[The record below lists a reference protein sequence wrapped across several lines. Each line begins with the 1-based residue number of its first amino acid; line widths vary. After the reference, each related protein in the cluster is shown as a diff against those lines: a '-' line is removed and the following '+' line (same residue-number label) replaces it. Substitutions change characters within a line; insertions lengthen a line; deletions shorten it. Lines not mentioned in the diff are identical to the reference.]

1 MIHVILAATVALG
14 AKDGSSEVERSVQE
28 AAQRLVDAH
37 RTAGVAYAIVQ
48 NGKLLGSGFAGVR
61 DLSTGAPVTAGTLFR
76 IGSATK
82 MFTALA
88 IAQLV
93 ERGRLSLDDRLAR
106 FRPDF
111 PNAASITI
119 ADLLMH
125 RSGIA
130 NYLDAALADG
140 RAKSPTTPEQIID
153 QAAKFTPESTPG
165 TRFSYSN
172 TNYVLLGL
180 IVERLSGIPLHA
192 YYEKYIFRPAGMS
205 ETFAGSV
212 PSKFP
217 VATGYMLSNDATK
230 PQSPGDISWYYGCGD
245 VFSTAGDM
253 ARFDIALMDGRIVRA
268 ATLSAMTTSASPSDE
283 VGRGSRYGLGFMIFP
298 FGDRLLVGHHG
309 GLPGFEAEDVMILS
323 DRFAIVAL
331 GNDFAF
337 PTGVLLEAA
346 LKIAYPVQTA
356 TVTAQAAS
364 ETAVAAAKAAP
375 LTNRFTTFFTS
386 LLAGKVPRDEMT
398 DAFKEAM
405 TPAKLS
411 KIPQMFAANGAFERL
426 QFLSDDEVRGY
437 HRYRYMA
444 VFSAGNQ
451 PVTFVL
457 DSNGAVAGF
466 FRI

>member
-1 MIHVILAATVALG
+1 
-14 AKDGSSEVERSVQE
+14 
-28 AAQRLVDAH
+28 
-37 RTAGVAYAIVQ
+37 
-48 NGKLLGSGFAGVR
+48 
-61 DLSTGAPVTAGTLFR
+61 
-76 IGSATK
+76 
-82 MFTALA
+82 
-88 IAQLV
+88 
-93 ERGRLSLDDRLAR
+93 
-106 FRPDF
+106 
-111 PNAASITI
+111 
-119 ADLLMH
+119 
-125 RSGIA
+125 
-130 NYLDAALADG
+130 
-140 RAKSPTTPEQIID
+140 
-153 QAAKFTPESTPG
+153 
-165 TRFSYSN
+165 
-172 TNYVLLGL
+172 
-180 IVERLSGIPLHA
+180 
-192 YYEKYIFRPAGMS
+192 
-205 ETFAGSV
+205 
-212 PSKFP
+212 
-217 VATGYMLSNDATK
+217 
-230 PQSPGDISWYYGCGD
+230 
-245 VFSTAGDM
+245 M

-411 KIPQMFAANGAFERL
+411 KIPEMFAANGTFERL

-444 VFSAGNQ
+444 VFSAGSQ